1 MSNEEAIPYF
11 DGLKRRFAEGLEKEQ
26 NYWGSQHIRYT
37 LDAIECALSALHK
50 VGATDRAKGG

>member
-1 MSNEEAIPYF
+1 MSNEEAISYF
-11 DGLKRRFAEGLEKEQ
+11 DGPKRRFAEGLEKEQ
-26 NYWGSQHIRYT
+26 NYWGSQHLRYT